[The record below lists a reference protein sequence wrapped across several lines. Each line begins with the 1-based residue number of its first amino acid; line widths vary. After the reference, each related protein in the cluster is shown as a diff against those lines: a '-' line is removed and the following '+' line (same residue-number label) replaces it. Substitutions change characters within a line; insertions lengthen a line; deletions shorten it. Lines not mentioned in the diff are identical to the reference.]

1 MLFRTLRRPLPP
13 RLRGPYLKEI
23 VFERV
28 YPRAVRAYAP
38 SVYPGRILLFV
49 SGARGQEFE
58 SDWADI
64 AGGGIEVIQ
73 IPGSHL
79 DLMSERAISRLAEE
93 IAPRL
98 GVSRN

>member
-1 MLFRTLRRPLPP
+1 MF
-13 RLRGPYLKEI
+13 K
-23 VFERV
+23 RV
-28 YPRAVRAYAP
+28 YARAVRAYVP
-38 SVYPGRILLFV
+38 SVYPGRILLFA

-64 AGGGIEVIQ
+64 AGGGIEVVR

-79 DLMSERAISRLAEE
+79 DLMNERAISRLAEE

-98 GVSRN
+98 GVSRS